1 MAVAGKTVIVLFC
14 GITDSTPLGEWLDS
28 EALRH
33 VMTRYF
39 EEMSAV
45 VERHGGVVEKFIRDA
60 VIGFPRSASLRS

>member
-1 MAVAGKTVIVLFC
+1 
-14 GITDSTPLGEWLDS
+14 
-28 EALRH
+28 